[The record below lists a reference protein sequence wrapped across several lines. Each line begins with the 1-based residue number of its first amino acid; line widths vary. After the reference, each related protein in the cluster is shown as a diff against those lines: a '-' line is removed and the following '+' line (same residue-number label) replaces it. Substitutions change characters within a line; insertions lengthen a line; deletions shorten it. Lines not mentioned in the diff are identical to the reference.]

1 MSWMY
6 RLFTRSNDESTLTLD
21 SSVTLITSAS
31 RTSGKTVTG
40 TSASPQAL
48 NTADDIGVARYF
60 STTATTGT
68 TYGDYLRLEV
78 NSAVSEAIAGRYKTL
93 LKVASA
99 GNAHGF
105 HATLELDTPA
115 GNVTGLG
122 TGLRGNLV
130 VADRAVAAGTYYGML
145 AEIYPLGNTAA
156 LPTAS
161 NACLGINAQ
170 AGTAMDAIVNA
181 ISFSGTDGSTSMIY
195 SKSATLTATGY
206 IRVLVNGAKRY
217 IPFCSATG

>member
-1 MSWMY
+1 MASQNPHLFDTSDNGVEY
-6 RLFTRSNDESTLTLD
+6 TPKRRLVIGTTTSPTALTAADEIPQKRYYST
-21 SSVTLITSAS
+21 AM
-31 RTSGKTVTG
+31 TSGTNYVDYVRLDV
-40 TSASPQAL
+40 SVA
-48 NTADDIGVARYF
+48 GVEGI
-60 STTATTGT
+60 AT
-68 TYGDYLRLEV
+68 R
-78 NSAVSEAIAGRYKTL
+78 AKTL
-93 LKVASA
+93 LTAASV
-99 GNAHGF
+99 GNAHGS
-105 HATLELDTPA
+105 HATLELDTSA

-122 TGLRGNLV
+122 TGLRGNVV

-156 LPTAS
+156 LPTGS

-181 ISFSGTDGSTSMIY
+181 ISFSGTDSSSTMIY